1 MNRRNFMQS
10 TGAWLLALAS
20 PGFRHSATAMTSG
33 AGPSPGSDNPVS
45 LFLCGDVMTG
55 RGIDQVLPHPGDPQ
69 LHEPYLKSALGYVE
83 IAEAANGPIPRPV
96 NFAYIWGDALR
107 VLGNRAPD
115 LRIINLET
123 SITTSDEFWPHKGIN
138 YRMHPNNTP
147 VINTAGIDCC
157 VLANNHVLD
166 WGHPG
171 LEETLDTLYKAGLQT
186 AGAGYN
192 CEQARAPAIFDLG
205 EKGRVI
211 VFSLAS
217 VTSGVP
223 QAWAA
228 AKDRPGINFIAE
240 LSSEAVNEIAD
251 QVRALKQAGDIAVMS
266 IHWGGN
272 WGYEVPGEQREFAH
286 QLIDKAGIDVIHGHS
301 SHHPKG
307 IEVYRNKAIIYGC
320 GDFINDYEGITG
332 HESYRGDLSLM
343 YFLDVD
349 PASGSLLGMEIVP
362 HQVRKFRLNQASEQD
377 EAWLR
382 KTLHREGRHLNARV
396 ELTGDGLLVL
406 RWQ

>member
-1 MNRRNFMQS
+1 
-10 TGAWLLALAS
+10 
-20 PGFRHSATAMTSG
+20 
-33 AGPSPGSDNPVS
+33 
-45 LFLCGDVMTG
+45 
-55 RGIDQVLPHPGDPQ
+55 
-69 LHEPYLKSALGYVE
+69 
-83 IAEAANGPIPRPV
+83 
-96 NFAYIWGDALR
+96 
-107 VLGNRAPD
+107 
-115 LRIINLET
+115 
-123 SITTSDEFWPHKGIN
+123 
-138 YRMHPNNTP
+138 
-147 VINTAGIDCC
+147 
-157 VLANNHVLD
+157 
-166 WGHPG
+166 
-171 LEETLDTLYKAGLQT
+171 
-186 AGAGYN
+186 
-192 CEQARAPAIFDLG
+192 
-205 EKGRVI
+205 
-211 VFSLAS
+211 
-217 VTSGVP
+217 
-223 QAWAA
+223 
-228 AKDRPGINFIAE
+228 
-240 LSSEAVNEIAD
+240 
-251 QVRALKQAGDIAVMS
+251 MS